1 MKLTQRTC
9 DICKSNFDLLEDK
22 YFVKKP
28 SRTITILNIV
38 LRCLVVTANIS
49 FGDHT
54 LICESC
60 HRDRR
65 IKKLIK

>member
-1 MKLTQRTC
+1 MKLSQRTC
-9 DICKSNFDLLEDK
+9 DICGSNFDLLEDK

-28 SRTITILNIV
+28 SRIITLINILLKI
-38 LRCLVVTANIS
+38 LVVTSDMS
-49 FGDHT
+49 FNDHT

-60 HRDRR
+60 HRDQK